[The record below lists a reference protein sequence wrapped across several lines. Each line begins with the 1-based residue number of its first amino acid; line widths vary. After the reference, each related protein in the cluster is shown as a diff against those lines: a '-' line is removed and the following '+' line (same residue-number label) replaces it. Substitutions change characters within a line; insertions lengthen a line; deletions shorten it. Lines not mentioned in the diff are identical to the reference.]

1 MKEVRVLIPD
11 EYYYILNFNQDDM
24 PGIAVVNT
32 ALRDFEGKEVFSW
45 HLSLVL
51 NFKDL
56 IENGMPSK
64 KERKVVE
71 KFEDKLNKLIKGK
84 DKKKPN
90 ALFLA
95 RITWKSTREL
105 IWRVVD
111 PVETDKVFRKIPI
124 IACSTPSGLIYH
136 RCMYPP
142 IVLEVIHILS
152 LRDNTKD
159 HTHKNIKPCLI
170 L

>member
-1 MKEVRVLIPD
+1 
-11 EYYYILNFNQDDM
+11 M
-24 PGIAVVNT
+24 PGIAFVNT

-45 HLSLVL
+45 HLSVMIQ
-51 NFKDL
+51 FKDL

-90 ALFLA
+90 ALFLS

-105 IWRVVD
+105 IWRVFD
-111 PVETDKVFRKIPI
+111 PEVADKVLKMI
-124 IACSTPSGLIYH
+124 IEKK
-136 RCMYPP
+136 RYPRP
-142 IVLEVIHILS
+142 FDYRMEDDDDWKLAEWHLKEH
-152 LRDNTKD
+152 DNSDNQT
-159 HTHKNIKPCLI
+159 
-170 L
+170 